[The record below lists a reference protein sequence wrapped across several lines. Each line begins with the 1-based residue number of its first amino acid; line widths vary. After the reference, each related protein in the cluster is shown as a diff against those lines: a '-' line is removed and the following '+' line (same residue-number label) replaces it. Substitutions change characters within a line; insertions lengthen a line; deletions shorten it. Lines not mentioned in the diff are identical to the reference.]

1 MGNQMEAVQSFTGGG
16 FPSASGRF
24 ESEPPLS
31 YNSGRF
37 PEHHAKEIL
46 QTYGLD
52 VPRFMWV
59 ENPEQAIRFA
69 NRIGYP
75 VVAKVVSPDVYCKT
89 DRGGIETWVAD
100 DRELRNACHR
110 FTQVKRFNGILVEEK
125 LGQGLELNVGAAKVD
140 FQCGPAVFLEKAGAN
155 AGDAGNRTFRMPS
168 TGGWNVSA
176 MLRELGV
183 LPYHRKSKTID
194 GVNLIEL
201 ERVLAKLGD
210 LVTDTH
216 AGMEAIILDPVRCVD
231 NRCVVLD
238 ARIKFNWDWKS
249 SNIARTVCRQ

>member
-1 MGNQMEAVQSFTGGG
+1 MNNQMNRAQQSFTESG
-16 FPSASGRF
+16 FPFAGGPA
-24 ESEPPLS
+24 EPAPVLR

-59 ENPEQAIRFA
+59 ENPEQAVRFA

-75 VVAKVVSPDVYCKT
+75 VVAKVVSPEVYCKS

-100 DRELRNACHR
+100 DRELRNVCHR
-110 FTQVKRFNGILVEEK
+110 FTQVKGFNGILVEEK

-140 FQCGPAVFLEKAGAN
+140 FQCGPAVFLEKPRIYAEDG
-155 AGDAGNRTFRMPS
+155 GNRTFRMMTPW
-168 TGGWNVSA
+168 GWNVSA

-183 LPYHRKSKTID
+183 LPYHRKSCAID
-194 GVNLIEL
+194 GLNLVEL
-201 ERVLAKLGD
+201 ERVLTKLSE
-210 LVTDTH
+210 LVMDSH

-238 ARIKFNWDWKS
+238 ARIKFNWDQSLSGRK
-249 SNIARTVCRQ
+249 AATA

>member
-1 MGNQMEAVQSFTGGG
+1 MGNQMEAVRRFTGSG
-16 FPSASGRF
+16 FPFASGPA
-24 ESEPPLS
+24 EPAPSLF

-59 ENPEQAIRFA
+59 ENPEQAVRFA

-75 VVAKVVSPDVYCKT
+75 VVAKVVSPDVYCKS

-110 FTQVKRFNGILVEEK
+110 FTQVKGFNGVLVEEK
-125 LGQGLELNVGAAKVD
+125 LGPGLELNVGAAKVD
-140 FQCGPAVFLEKAGAN
+140 FRCGPAVFLEKPRTSAEG
-155 AGDAGNRTFRMPS
+155 GGNRTFRMSSP
-168 TGGWNVSA
+168 GGWNVSA

-201 ERVLAKLGD
+201 ERVLAKVAD
-210 LVTDTH
+210 LVMDSH

-238 ARIKFNWDWKS
+238 ARIKFSTWKS
-249 SNIARTVCRQ
+249 SNMASMVCRQ